1 MMFDYVAFGVMFSFT
16 VLDLI
21 NYNNNLKSGKDG
33 RILLTALSVI
43 FSSGMCGFYLY
54 CIVQK
59 LI

>member
-1 MMFDYVAFGVMFSFT
+1 MLDYVAFGVMFSFT

-21 NYNNNLKSGKDG
+21 NYNNNLKSEKDG

-43 FSSGMCGFYLY
+43 FSSGMREFYLY